1 MMNPKQIVLN
11 ILNKTRNPMLNN
23 LMNMDQ
29 TSIENFARNYCK
41 ERGRDF
47 DKEFS
52 AFMQRNR

>member
-29 TSIENFARNYCK
+29 ASIENFARNYCK

-47 DKEFS
+47 DKEFN